1 MIEAFILGV
10 IQGLTEFLPISSS
23 AHLLI
28 VNRIFNFQSDILNT
42 NMFDAILHGG
52 SLLAIVIF
60 FFKDLKK
67 VIQKPVIIRNI
78 LISIIP
84 TLIMGF
90 LIEPIK
96 DTYFRSVSI
105 SIFSLI
111 FWGVYMIIAEKR
123 NKGIKMMEDLKIW
136 EFFIIGIMQSIAL
149 IPGTSRSG
157 ITIST
162 ALLLNMKS
170 EEAVS
175 TSFLIGLPV
184 ITAAFAY
191 EFRKALVLDTSF
203 DAPILVSGL
212 ASSFIF
218 SLLALIF
225 LIKFIRKFKF
235 SSFAYYRFGLA
246 FLLIVLFWRGNL
258 NF

>member
-1 MIEAFILGV
+1 MVEAFILGI
-10 IQGLTEFLPISSS
+10 IQGLAEFLPISSS

-28 VNRIFNFQSDILNT
+28 VSKVFNFQSNGLNS

-60 FFKDLKK
+60 FFKDIKK
-67 VIQKPVIIRNI
+67 AILRPAIIRNI
-78 LISIIP
+78 LISTIP
-84 TLIMGF
+84 TLVIGF
-90 LIEPIK
+90 FIEPIK
-96 DTYFRSVSI
+96 DAYFRSVSI

-111 FWGVYMIIAEKR
+111 FWGIYMIIAEKR
-123 NKGIKMMEDLKIW
+123 NRAIKTMEDLSTW
-136 EFFIIGIMQSIAL
+136 EFLFIGIMQSIAL

-162 ALLLNMKS
+162 ALLLNMKN

-191 EFRKALVLDTSF
+191 EFKKAIVLKTFLDTS
-203 DAPILVSGL
+203 ILISGL
-212 ASSFIF
+212 ISSFVF

-225 LIKFIRKFKF
+225 LIKFIKKFKF

-246 FLLIVLFWRGNL
+246 LLLIILLWKGY
-258 NF
+258 